1 MVRWE
6 DLLIGKRTALSAL
19 TGLAAIFAT
28 AGCLHRGH
36 GQEQMVAFT
45 EQKKLLIRGDCRTR
59 SKGCWPL
66 KPTDAA
72 EYSSDHYDDY
82 KQSGFLT
89 LKPNMQLRI
98 IAPITS
104 VEGAEAPTGSD
115 GAAAQAP
122 GAQISVQAPGDLSG
136 YETAVYSVRQ
146 AANGAVVL
154 RLAGITLQ
162 PIGKHNETDLTRT
175 DYLASVTKAL
185 FLRLYF
191 QLRHSPADHPQVLLV
206 GDSQGEL
213 NEASGEFEQ
222 APDAYCAARHAHS
235 RCIVFPRFTAANVE
249 ILVFVRRKPVHVSL
263 SATVSDALVAA
274 GISDPKTV
282 VGKLKIKR
290 IWNSHAVNLRFDRE
304 STSILDL
311 TLIGG
316 DRISL

>member
-1 MVRWE
+1 MAQWE
-6 DLLIGKRTALSAL
+6 ELSTGYPRAIFAL
-19 TGLAAIFAT
+19 TGLAAMFAT
-28 AGCLHRGH
+28 AGCLHRQG
-36 GQEQMVAFT
+36 EQMVAFT
-45 EQKKLLIRGDCRTR
+45 EQNKLLIRGDCRTR

-72 EYSSDHYDDY
+72 EYSSEHYDEY
-82 KQSGFLT
+82 KQSGFVT

-98 IAPITS
+98 VAPITS
-104 VEGAEAPTGSD
+104 TGGAEPPTGSD
-115 GAAAQAP
+115 GTAGQVP
-122 GAQISVQAPGDLSG
+122 GAQTSLQASRDLSG

-154 RLAGITLQ
+154 KLAGITLQ
-162 PIGKHNETDLTRT
+162 PIGKHNEADLTST
-175 DYLASVTKAL
+175 DYLANVTKAL

-191 QLRHSPADHPQVLLV
+191 QLRHAPADHPQVLLV

-222 APDAYCAARHAHS
+222 APDAYCAARHPHS
-235 RCIVFPRFTAANVE
+235 RCIVFPRFTAVNVE
-249 ILVFVRRKPVHVSL
+249 ILVFVRKRPVHVAL

-274 GISDPKTV
+274 GISDPKMAL
-282 VGKLKIKR
+282 GKLKITR
-290 IWNSHAVNLRFDRE
+290 IWNSHAVNLRFDRD

-311 TLIGG
+311 ELIGG